1 MLKTYKQTLEKK
13 KDKFHRDKIDEI
25 IKATETDLNTFW
37 KTLKTTSDDVETNSH
52 YTPNEDELLEH
63 FQQLHSTHN
72 LNPEHNHIIENL
84 KSIEKTKD
92 QFNELDA
99 PITEN
104 ELLNAVKK
112 IKLKKTAYSERISN
126 EIIKASSD
134 ILIKG
139 FVKAFNIIL
148 KSENFPKAWCEGL
161 ITPIFKSGNHL
172 DPNNYRGICVSSCLG
187 KLFCII
193 LNERLMS
200 HVQDRELIHPSQ
212 IGFMPG
218 SRTTDHILTL
228 KTLHDKY
235 VIQQNS
241 GKIYT
246 CFVDFRKA
254 FDSAWHEGLLLKLLQ
269 NKIGGK
275 FYDLIK
281 NLYSNTQCAI
291 KYSNHRTAFFPYKKG
306 VRQGCILSPLLFNF
320 YLNELPK
327 IFQNTSSDPFVL
339 PDGTTVS
346 SLIYADDLVI
356 LSKSKNGL
364 QNCLNKLHEWSKKWL
379 MEINMKKT
387 KIMIF
392 QKYNSKKNLKNIN
405 FTLGNSSVDI
415 TNEYTYLGIKL
426 TPNAKFSI
434 THQQLSEKAMHALY
448 KIRRHLD
455 FHALKP
461 KIAIKIFDSIIS
473 PILLYGSEVWG
484 AYSKN
489 DFKNW
494 DKTPIEKTHLK
505 FCKLSLGINRKAS
518 NLASRGE
525 LGKFSLLI
533 PIIKRILNY
542 IYHLNQLP
550 DKTIAKQAFLLS
562 KQLHSEGRES
572 FYSNIINTITS
583 HYDNS
588 DKPFDLETKIENSGC
603 NEIIK
608 NVKHNYITFWKE
620 QISKSSNLSFYST
633 FKKEYK
639 LEEYLNNIENK
650 SQRKILTQFR
660 ISNHKLKIEYGRY
673 QNIPRDERLCNNC
686 NMQTVEDEFHFVFD
700 CQCYETKR
708 NNSNIILKNML
719 KLELTSESK
728 QNLLGHIIS
737 SSDQVIVN
745 LFSKYLLD
753 CFTMRDK
760 CLESPTSMRQWRK

>member
-1 MLKTYKQTLEKK
+1 M
-13 KDKFHRDKIDEI
+13 
-25 IKATETDLNTFW
+25 
-37 KTLKTTSDDVETNSH
+37 
-52 YTPNEDELLEH
+52 
-63 FQQLHSTHN
+63 
-72 LNPEHNHIIENL
+72 
-84 KSIEKTKD
+84 
-92 QFNELDA
+92 
-99 PITEN
+99 
-104 ELLNAVKK
+104 
-112 IKLKKTAYSERISN
+112 
-126 EIIKASSD
+126 
-134 ILIKG
+134 IL
-139 FVKAFNIIL
+139 
-148 KSENFPKAWCEGL
+148 
-161 ITPIFKSGNHL
+161 
-172 DPNNYRGICVSSCLG
+172 
-187 KLFCII
+187 
-193 LNERLMS
+193 
-200 HVQDRELIHPSQ
+200 Q
-212 IGFMPG
+212 
-218 SRTTDHILTL
+218 
-228 KTLHDKY
+228 KY
-235 VIQQNS
+235 
-241 GKIYT
+241 Y
-246 CFVDFRKA
+246 F
-254 FDSAWHEGLLLKLLQ
+254 
-269 NKIGGK
+269 
-275 FYDLIK
+275 
-281 NLYSNTQCAI
+281 
-291 KYSNHRTAFFPYKKG
+291 
-306 VRQGCILSPLLFNF
+306 
-320 YLNELPK
+320 
-327 IFQNTSSDPFVL
+327 NTS
-339 PDGTTVS
+339 
-346 SLIYADDLVI
+346 
-356 LSKSKNGL
+356 
-364 QNCLNKLHEWSKKWL
+364 
-379 MEINMKKT
+379 
-387 KIMIF
+387 
-392 QKYNSKKNLKNIN
+392 LKNIN

-455 FHALKP
+455 FHALTP

-518 NLASRGE
+518 NLAYRGE
-525 LGKFSLLI
+525 LGKFPLLI
-533 PIIKRILNY
+533 PIIKRTLNY
-542 IYHLNQLP
+542 INHLNQLP
-550 DKTIAKQAFLLS
+550 NKTIAKQAFLLS

-583 HYDNS
+583 HYDS
-588 DKPFDLETKIENSGC
+588 GDEPFDLETKIESPGC

-608 NVKHNYITFWKE
+608 NIKHNYITFWKE

-760 CLESPTSMRQWRK
+760 CLESPTSMRQSRK